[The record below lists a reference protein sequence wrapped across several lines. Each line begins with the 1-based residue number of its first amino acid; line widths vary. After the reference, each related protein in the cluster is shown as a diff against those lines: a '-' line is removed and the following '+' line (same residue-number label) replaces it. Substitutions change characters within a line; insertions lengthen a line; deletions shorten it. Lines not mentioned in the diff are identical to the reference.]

1 MDGGCKSV
9 IAWHGVE
16 EQRFLNYDGPRFPFP
31 LGRVMRTC
39 CVMFPHFSWPPINT
53 VRKFKNPSR
62 REIVLLDI
70 SPLLLAH
77 RTAGPIRRW
86 LTRWTAQR
94 LQQQQQKKSRSNY
107 PDRIISGIG
116 YYYHCSDSC
125 CCRCLVFY
133 SNIIFRGWSFRRL
146 ALSGH
151 SFFLSTA
158 DDDQP
163 LNDKGHTFRFC
174 PLRGAYDD
182 DDGRQG
188 RRNQEIRAKE
198 IYM

>member
-1 MDGGCKSV
+1 MQKC
-9 IAWHGVE
+9 
-16 EQRFLNYDGPRFPFP
+16 Y
-31 LGRVMRTC
+31 
-39 CVMFPHFSWPPINT
+39 CV
-53 VRKFKNPSR
+53 
-62 REIVLLDI
+62 
-70 SPLLLAH
+70 A
-77 RTAGPIRRW
+77 RRW
-86 LTRWTAQR
+86 RAEVFELRRPKIPVSTRASYEDLLCHVSPFFMAAHKYRSKIQKPVETRNRSPRYIAVASSTPDGRPDTAVAHAMNGPKTTTTT
-94 LQQQQQKKSRSNY
+94 KKSRSNY